1 MDDNVVPRVPQG
13 ESSVDSP
20 HGQWTQP
27 GVVLVAD
34 DMPSHRT
41 LLARHLARDGHEVI
55 PATNGS
61 EALKLANKYE
71 PDVVLADVMM
81 PEMDGI
87 QLCRSL
93 KSKPQGY
100 LTPVVL
106 VTSLDGRDDRITGI
120 EAGADDFIVKPFDGE
135 EVRARVRSLVKLKR
149 STSDLDSAEAVIMSL
164 AMTVEA
170 RDPSTQGHCDRIASG
185 AVRLGRRL
193 GLPDA
198 DISALRRGG
207 VLHDIGKIGIPDA
220 ILLKPGRLTPAELE
234 QMQQHTVIG
243 DQLCRGL
250 RLLQRVRPI
259 VRSHHERLDGSG
271 YPDGLKGSQVPLL
284 AQIVAVVD
292 VYDALTTARPYKP
305 ALSPAHALEQ
315 LHEEAKFGWRDAAL
329 VEEFAAMCAASPLG
343 SFHVRQGGT

>member
-1 MDDNVVPRVPQG
+1 MHSDDNPRPQAAPTI
-13 ESSVDSP
+13 ESEA
-20 HGQWTQP
+20 QWTHP
-27 GVVLVAD
+27 GVVLIAD
-34 DMPSHRT
+34 DLPAHRS
-41 LLARHLARDGHEVI
+41 LLARHLARDGHTVI
-55 PATNGS
+55 QATNGS
-61 EALKLANKYE
+61 EALELATE
-71 PDVVLADVMM
+71 HDPDVVVADVMM
-81 PEMDGI
+81 PKMDGI
-87 QLCRSL
+87 ELCRAL
-93 KSKPQGY
+93 KARPRGY

-106 VTSLDGRDDRITGI
+106 VTSLHGREDRITGI
-120 EAGADDFIVKPFDGE
+120 EAGADDFIVKPVDGD
-135 EVRARVRSLVKLKR
+135 EVRARVRSLVRLKR

-170 RDPSTQGHCDRIASG
+170 RDPSTQGHCERIASG

-198 DISALRRGG
+198 DLSALRRGG

-220 ILLKPGRLTPAELE
+220 ILLKPGRLTPHELA
-234 QMQQHTVIG
+234 QMQQHTLIG

-271 YPDGLKGSQVPLL
+271 YPDGLKGSQIPLL

-305 ALSPAHALEQ
+305 ALSPDHALEQ
-315 LHEEAKFGWRDAAL
+315 LRHEARRGWHDTTL
-329 VEEFAAMCAASPLG
+329 VEEFITMCMDPGSPRL
-343 SFHVRQGGT
+343 RQEDT